1 MHVSVLHSFVCMC
14 IHTHIYMYYVRM
26 YVYVYML
33 HAYMHTTGNVAIY
46 IYMQNNFRDQRPQ
59 SQRVQLIPE
68 SLWDQPTSWFQEAE
82 AGEGDREDFL
92 Q

>member
-1 MHVSVLHSFVCMC
+1 
-14 IHTHIYMYYVRM
+14 MYVPM

-33 HAYMHTTGNVAIY
+33 YAHMHTMGNDDIYTY

-59 SQRVQLIPE
+59 SQRVQLIPG